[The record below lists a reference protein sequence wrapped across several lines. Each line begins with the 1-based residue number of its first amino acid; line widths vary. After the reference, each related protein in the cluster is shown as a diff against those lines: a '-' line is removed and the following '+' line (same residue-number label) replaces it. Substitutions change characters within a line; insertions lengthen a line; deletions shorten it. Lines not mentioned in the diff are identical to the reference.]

1 MFSTRF
7 LVVPLIL
14 FAIVPTVL
22 SALTF
27 GFPYGSTKVRGVN
40 LGGWLVLESWIT
52 PSLFDATNDWRIV
65 DEWTFCQ
72 YQSKSVAT
80 QALRNH
86 WGSWI
91 TEKDFVAIKQAGLNH
106 IRIPIG
112 YWAFEV
118 GPGEPYIQG
127 QLPWLHAAV
136 DWARVHG
143 LKIIVDLHGLPGSQN
158 GFDNSGQAMS
168 YPRWH
173 TNSTNIQ
180 RSNAIVKRIAS
191 LFKDKSDVVTAVTPA
206 NEPAGFHG
214 DDVLRVARQ
223 FYYDSY
229 GNVRY
234 PYGSS
239 KQSQTVLLLSD
250 AFQGSS
256 YWRNFMPY
264 PQWEGVI
271 MDLHHYQV
279 FSDWEQKLTQ
289 QQHIQR
295 ACSKAADMAAGT
307 LWQIVGEW
315 APAWTDCTNHKMYSK
330 RGWGSRFDGTYPGS
344 SGTGNCTG
352 MSGKASGFSAEYK
365 VFLRQFWEAQAMT
378 FEKAQGWIQW
388 TWKAEN
394 SDEWSYQAG
403 LANGWIP
410 KNPTNYKYPRICG

>member
-1 MFSTRF
+1 MFPTKL

-14 FAIVPTVL
+14 SSVIPTAL

-27 GFPYGSTKVRGVN
+27 GFPYGRTKVRGVN

-52 PSLFDATNDWRIV
+52 PSVFDATNDWRIV
-65 DEWTFCQ
+65 DEYTFCK
-72 YQSKSVAT
+72 YQSKSVASK
-80 QALRNH
+80 ALQKH

-127 QLPWLHAAV
+127 ALPWLYAAV

-158 GFDNSGQAMS
+158 GQ
-168 YPRWH
+168 WH
-173 TNSTNIQ
+173 TNMTNIE
-180 RSNAIVKRIAS
+180 RSQAIVKRIAT

-206 NEPAGFHG
+206 NDSPAKQMNRPGG
-214 DDVLRVARQ
+214 YRGEDVLRVARQ

-229 GNVRY
+229 GMIRY
-234 PYGSS
+234 PYGTS
-239 KQSQTVLLLSD
+239 KQSNTMVILSD
-250 AFQGSS
+250 AFQGSA
-256 YWRNFMPY
+256 YWKNFMPY
-264 PQWEGVI
+264 PQWDGVMI
-271 MDLHHYQV
+271 DLHHYQV
-279 FSDWEQKLTQ
+279 FSDWEQRLTQ
-289 QQHIQR
+289 TQHIQR
-295 ACSKAADMAAGT
+295 ACSMANQFAAGT

-330 RGWGSRFDGTYPGS
+330 RGWGSRFDGSYPGS
-344 SGTGNCTG
+344 SGKGNCTG

-365 VFLRQFWEAQAMT
+365 VFLRKFWEAQVIT

-410 KNPTNYKYPRICG
+410 KNPTAYKYPTICG